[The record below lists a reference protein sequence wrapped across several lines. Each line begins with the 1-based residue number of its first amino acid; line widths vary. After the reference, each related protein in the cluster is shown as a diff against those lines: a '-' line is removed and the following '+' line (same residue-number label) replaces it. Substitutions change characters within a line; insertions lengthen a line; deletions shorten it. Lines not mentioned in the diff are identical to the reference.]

1 MSGRSRSRSKGQT
14 IVLPLWAVLLL
25 LALAGL
31 YLFVIA
37 PRLNPTPVQTS
48 FSLEDV
54 PAYSGDPYVVL
65 DGNVPNF
72 PDRDKTS
79 TAFERYSQLDYFG
92 RCGAAYA
99 NVGLETMPTEER
111 GSIGQV
117 KPTGWQTVKYDF
129 VDGKYLYNRCH
140 LIGYQLTAENAN
152 ELNLITGTRY
162 LNVTGM
168 LPFENEVAS
177 YVKETGNHV
186 LYRVTPIFNADDLV
200 ARGVEMEAWSV
211 EDEGKGVC
219 FHVYAYNVQ
228 PGVVIDYA
236 TGESHASQSAQA
248 SDNEPNGSNT
258 TSNTGNA
265 TEKYVL
271 NTSSKRFHLPDCS
284 SAASMD
290 QANRQDYTGDR
301 QSLIDQGYTP
311 CGICKP

>member
-1 MSGRSRSRSKGQT
+1 MSGRSKSRSRRQT

-25 LALAGL
+25 LALAVV
-31 YLFVIA
+31 YVFFIA
-37 PRLNPTPVQTS
+37 PRLNPTPDQTS
-48 FSLEDV
+48 FSLADV
-54 PAYSGDPYVVL
+54 PEYSGEPYVVL

-79 TAFERYSQLDYFG
+79 TSFERYSQLDYFG
-92 RCGAAYA
+92 RCGVAYA

-117 KPTGWQTVKYDF
+117 KPTGWHTVKYDF

-140 LIGYQLTAENAN
+140 LIGFQLTAENAN

-162 LNVTGM
+162 LNVIGM
-168 LPFENEVAS
+168 LPFENEVAG

-200 ARGVEMEAWSV
+200 AQGVEMEAWSV
-211 EDEGKGVC
+211 EDQGKGVC
-219 FHVYAYNVQ
+219 FHVFAYNVQ

-236 TGESHASQSAQA
+236 TGESHASQSVQA
-248 SDNEPNGSNT
+248 SDNESNGSNT
-258 TSNTGNA
+258 TSTTGNA

-271 NTSSKRFHLPDCS
+271 NTSSKRFHLPTCS
-284 SAASMD
+284 NVASMN
-290 QANRQDYTGDR
+290 QSNRQDYTGDR
-301 QSLIDQGYTP
+301 QTLIDQGYTP